1 MNVALKNHQRRPD
14 ACNNNSISTMY
25 GNAEVM
31 ALFMVAMVTSYFTLM
46 KFEDYVTNFV

>member
-1 MNVALKNHQRRPD
+1 
-14 ACNNNSISTMY
+14 MY

-46 KFEDYVTNFV
+46 KFEDYVTNFVWLLCFYLTLYLQ